1 MAIKDDF
8 LSVRHDQRNQEGN
21 SKLQVAALQISPI
34 PQVPDRDTRLTEGST
49 SRGHKNAR
57 KRNTLVSAKRLAG
70 PGFGFDIEIDDDEL
84 SRTPQTSITEVDD
97 EVVIRPSQDAENSKV
112 RRLAGV
118 FMESGKALNVRYN
131 VVDALDNKKETG
143 PGAPNKKQ
151 LQISRT
157 TKNRKET
164 VMAVIS
170 LKYHWLAKCQE
181 VYSSDAI
188 KYPGVEGVYNP
199 LQIIRNRAIRAKH
212 HEPVPPLR
220 YANLPLACNVFSSH
234 KHANGKPWK
243 MLWGIEL
250 NELINDEAWRAQHW
264 DELRDPNG
272 NLWFPDSRP
281 PAHSVISFD
290 TPSKPHKSRLHD
302 KLWGDVDLEDRTSS
316 RSKSPAS
323 KNIRNNIKQKAK
335 RLYGSVSSNGNSA
348 SDVELSSN
356 DVGKSHESLSRQKQS
371 SKSDSDSNGGQ
382 ILQFPRNFGSSG
394 SSEGQNAQ
402 FELPK
407 IKIDTNAVSNE
418 ALEGKTESQHIE
430 EYSASRTRLNLDDVQ
445 INPLH
450 SNTHLSIS
458 QALVEPPK
466 SPDIDSKE
474 LKLLDA
480 FAHGQSMEL
489 QLTLNEGF
497 LSTVFPHLVES
508 TSTRLENILNNNINV
523 ILHNIVLVNDNQLPA
538 HESFY
543 TGFLSECKSL
553 MNVINDEYAVKI
565 GHLLSA
571 TDRSMGEINTS
582 LSLDMKK
589 VNENLDRVNQSL
601 FGTIVA
607 SSVSDRNITLT
618 DGGNYKILYFLLEN
632 TIVIVLRLTWLV
644 ANIFKFFL
652 AILKIIWKLTSVL
665 FGI

>member
-8 LSVRHDQRNQEGN
+8 LSVRYDQRNQEGTR
-21 SKLQVAALQISPI
+21 KLQVAALQISPI
-34 PQVPDRDTRLTEGST
+34 PQVPDRDTRLTERST
-49 SRGHKNAR
+49 SRSYKNA
-57 KRNTLVSAKRLAG
+57 KKKNALVSSKRLAG
-70 PGFGFDIEIDDDEL
+70 PGFDFDVDIDDDEL
-84 SRTPQTSITEVDD
+84 SKTPETSITEVNADD
-97 EVVIRPSQDAENSKV
+97 EVVTRPSQDAENTKV
-112 RRLAGV
+112 RRLAGI

-131 VVDALDNKKETG
+131 VVNALDKKEME

-170 LKYHWLAKCQE
+170 LKYHWLSKCQE
-181 VYSSDAI
+181 VYSGDAI

-212 HEPVPPLR
+212 HEPAPPLP

-234 KHANGKPWK
+234 KQAHGKPWK

-250 NELINDEAWRAQHW
+250 KELINDEAWRAQHW
-264 DELRDPNG
+264 NELRDPNG
-272 NLWFPDSRP
+272 NLWFPDARP
-281 PAHSVISFD
+281 PPHSVISFD
-290 TPSKPHKSRLHD
+290 TPSKPLKSNRLHD
-302 KLWGDVDLEDRTSS
+302 KLWGDVDLEDRGSS

-335 RLYGSVSSNGNSA
+335 RLYGSVSSNGNST

-382 ILQFPRNFGSSG
+382 IFQFPRNIGSSG

-407 IKIDTNAVSNE
+407 IKIDTNPNE
-418 ALEGKTESQHIE
+418 VFEDKSESQHVE
-430 EYSASRTRLNLDDVQ
+430 EHSANRTRPNLDDVQ
-445 INPLH
+445 INRLH
-450 SNTHLSIS
+450 YNTNLSNS
-458 QALVEPPK
+458 QVLGEPPR

-474 LKLLDA
+474 LELLNI
-480 FAHGQSMEL
+480 FALGQSMEL

-508 TSTRLENILNNNINV
+508 TSTRLEGILNNKINV

-538 HESFY
+538 HEAFY

-601 FGTIVA
+601 FGSIVT
-607 SSVSDRNITLT
+607 SSVSDRSVTLT

-652 AILKIIWKLTSVL
+652 GILKIIWKLTSIL